1 MVEQVIESTGRV
13 GEGKIFVTDLPQ
25 LVCIRNRETEDAA
38 LRAFTRRFSRLA
50 DTSYGARSRS
60 VLSGYTTIAAGPRQ
74 RGQVDHCDRSH
85 HAEVEHWIAQ
95 EKHSAGFL
103 NVERLHPSV
112 IGRQQ
117 DKFSIII

>member
-1 MVEQVIESTGRV
+1 
-13 GEGKIFVTDLPQ
+13 VTDLPQ